1 MNEGL
6 TGLER
11 LEGVINDSIFIFW
24 WTIPLIAWLK
34 YIFV

>member
-6 TGLER
+6 TSLER
-11 LEGVINDSIFIFW
+11 LEGVINDSIFIFG
-24 WTIPLIAWLK
+24 WTVPLIAWFE

>member
-11 LEGVINDSIFIFW
+11 HEGESLM
-24 WTIPLIAWLK
+24 T
-34 YIFV
+34 